1 MNEFRHWRNTKH
13 LKHLQQAVLFALLL
27 VIGSLKVA
35 AVDFDRMQNVLSQ
48 RFGPAAVASLRDWQ
62 KLLQENADQPAS
74 VKLTRVNDFFNRRI
88 RFGEDL
94 EIWGQIDYWA
104 TPMET
109 LGRGA
114 GDCEDF
120 TIAKYFTLL
129 LLNIPDEKLRL
140 IYVQARLAGVNGGS
154 ITQAHMVLAFY
165 PVPDIEPLILDNL
178 INDLQPASRRPDLQ
192 PVFSFNQQGLWQ
204 GVSGAS
210 GARAAAGPA
219 SLSRW
224 QDLLKR
230 ARAEGFD

>member
-1 MNEFRHWRNTKH
+1 M
-13 LKHLQQAVLFALLL
+13 KHLQHAALIVLLL
-27 VIGSLKVA
+27 LAGALKVA
-35 AVDFDRMQNVLSQ
+35 AVDFDRMQRVISQ
-48 RFGPAAVASLRDWQ
+48 RFGTVAVASLQDWQ
-62 KLLQENADQPAS
+62 RLLQESTDQPAPA
-74 VKLTRVNDFFNRRI
+74 KLQQVNDFFNRRI
-88 RFGEDL
+88 RFGEDQ
-94 EIWGQIDYWA
+94 EIWGQSDYWA

-129 LLNIPDEKLRL
+129 LLGISEEKLRL
-140 IYVQARLAGVNGGS
+140 IYVQARLGGANSS

-165 PVPDIEPLILDNL
+165 PTPEAEPLILDNL

-192 PVFSFNQQGLWQ
+192 PVFSFNRQGLWQ
-204 GVSGAS
+204 GAS
-210 GARAAAGPA
+210 GARGAGGPS

-224 QDLLKR
+224 EQLLKR

>member
-1 MNEFRHWRNTKH
+1 
-13 LKHLQQAVLFALLL
+13 LKHLQQAVLIALLL

-62 KLLQENADQPAS
+62 KLLQESAEQPAA

-94 EIWGQIDYWA
+94 EVWGEIDYWA

-109 LGRGA
+109 LGKGA

-140 IYVQARLAGVNGGS
+140 IYVQARLAGANGRS
-154 ITQAHMVLAFY
+154 VTQAHMVLAFY
-165 PVPDIEPLILDNL
+165 PVPDAEPLILDNL
-178 INDLQPASRRPDLQ
+178 VNDIQPASRRPDLQ

-204 GVSGAS
+204 GAS
-210 GARAAAGPA
+210 SAPGTRTAVGPT

>member
-1 MNEFRHWRNTKH
+1 M
-13 LKHLQQAVLFALLL
+13 LLL
-27 VIGSLKVA
+27 AGALKVA
-35 AVDFDRMQNVLSQ
+35 AVDFDRMQRVISQ
-48 RFGPAAVASLRDWQ
+48 RFGTVAVASLQDWQ
-62 KLLQENADQPAS
+62 RLLQESTDQPAPA
-74 VKLTRVNDFFNRRI
+74 KLQQVNDFFNRRI
-88 RFGEDL
+88 RFGEDQ
-94 EIWGQIDYWA
+94 EIWGQSDYWA

-129 LLNIPDEKLRL
+129 LLGISEEKLRL
-140 IYVQARLAGVNGGS
+140 IYVQARLGGVNSS

-165 PVPDIEPLILDNL
+165 PAPEAEPLILDNL

-192 PVFSFNQQGLWQ
+192 PVFSFNRQGLWQ
-204 GVSGAS
+204 GAS
-210 GARAAAGPA
+210 GARGAGGPS

-224 QDLLKR
+224 EQLLKR

>member
-1 MNEFRHWRNTKH
+1 
-13 LKHLQQAVLFALLL
+13 LKHLQQAVLIALLL
-27 VIGSLKVA
+27 VIGSLKVV

-62 KLLQENADQPAS
+62 KLLQESAEQPAA

-94 EIWGQIDYWA
+94 EIWGELDYWA

-109 LGRGA
+109 LGKGA

-129 LLNIPDEKLRL
+129 LLNIPDEKFRL
-140 IYVQARLAGVNGGS
+140 IYVQARLAGVNGRS
-154 ITQAHMVLAFY
+154 VTQAHMVLAFY
-165 PVPDIEPLILDNL
+165 PVPDDEPLILDNL
-178 INDLQPASRRPDLQ
+178 VNDIQPASRRPDLQ

-210 GARAAAGPA
+210 GTRVTLGPA

>member
-1 MNEFRHWRNTKH
+1 MKTTH
-13 LKHLQQAVLFALLL
+13 LKHLRHAALIVLLLL
-27 VIGSLKVA
+27 VGALKVA
-35 AVDFDRMQNVLSQ
+35 AVDFDRMQKVISQ
-48 RFGPAAVASLRDWQ
+48 RFGAEAVASLRDWQ
-62 KLLQENADQPAS
+62 KLLQESADQPAPA
-74 VKLTRVNDFFNRRI
+74 KLQQVNDFFNRRI
-88 RFGEDL
+88 RFGEDQ
-94 EIWGQIDYWA
+94 EIWGQSDYWA

-129 LLNIPDEKLRL
+129 LLGIPEEKLRL
-140 IYVQARLAGVNGGS
+140 IYVQARLGGVNSS

-165 PVPDIEPLILDNL
+165 PAPEAEPLILDNL

-192 PVFSFNQQGLWQ
+192 PVFSFNSQGLWQ
-204 GVSGAS
+204 GAS
-210 GARAAAGPA
+210 GARGTGGPS

-224 QDLLKR
+224 EQLLKR

>member
-1 MNEFRHWRNTKH
+1 MKR
-13 LKHLQQAVLFALLL
+13 LQQAVLIALLL

-62 KLLQENADQPAS
+62 KLLQESADQPVS

-104 TPMET
+104 TPMDT

-120 TIAKYFTLL
+120 TIAKYLTLL

-140 IYVQARLAGVNGGS
+140 IYVQARLAGVNGRS

-165 PVPDIEPLILDNL
+165 PVPDAEPLILDNL

-204 GVSGAS
+204 GAA
-210 GARAAAGPA
+210 GARGAGGPA